1 VARKGGDVKPRLAGL
16 LACPI
21 CGADLRL
28 VTSEQDPIREGEVIT
43 GELVCGPCSKG
54 FPIRRGV
61 PRLLLPTLSAV
72 EEKTAAAFGWQWQE
86 FVEMHDQYE
95 AQFLDWIHPIK
106 AEFFRDK
113 MVMDAGCGIGRHA
126 YYAARYGAR
135 EVIAMDLSDAV
146 DTAYA
151 NTGSM
156 PNVHVVQGDIH
167 CPPFRRSASGGGFD
181 FIYAIGVVHHLP
193 DPKAGFKSLLRYL
206 VPGGSIFVWV
216 YGRENNGIVHHLID
230 PVRRTV
236 TSRMRPSHLPLV
248 AWPLTMVLQAVLKGV
263 YRPLRGTRLFNAL
276 PLHDYLHSISAFEF
290 RRNYNIVFD
299 HLVAPVAHY
308 LSQEEF
314 TTWFRSSGL
323 QDVQVSWRNQNSWR
337 GFGWVAG
344 SGLPASGSRGQA
356 SPRVK

>member
-1 VARKGGDVKPRLAGL
+1 VRCAEVDVKRRLVGM

-21 CGADLRL
+21 CGGDLSL
-28 VTSEQDPIREGEVIT
+28 VATKEDPSREGEVIT
-43 GELVCGPCSKG
+43 GELICGSCSRS

-61 PRLLLPTLSAV
+61 PRLLPPTLSAV

-113 MVMDAGCGIGRHA
+113 VVLDAGCGSGRHT

-146 DTAYA
+146 ETAYA
-151 NTGSM
+151 NTGAM
-156 PNVHVVQGDIH
+156 PNVHVVQGDIYS
-167 CPPFRRSASGGGFD
+167 PPFSRTESGGAFD

-193 DPKAGFKSLLRYL
+193 DPEAGFKSLVRYL
-206 VPGGSIFVWV
+206 APGASIFVWV
-216 YGRENNGIVHHLID
+216 YGRENNGIVHNFID
-230 PVRRTV
+230 PIRRTV
-236 TSRMRPSHLPLV
+236 TTRMRPSRLPVV
-248 AWPLTMVLQAVLKGV
+248 AWPLTVGLQALLKGV

-276 PLHDYLHSISAFEF
+276 PSHDYLYSISAFGF

-314 TTWFRSSGL
+314 TLWFRSSGL
-323 QDVQVSWRNQNSWR
+323 QDVRVSWRNQNSWR
-337 GFGWVAG
+337 GFGRVAE
-344 SGLPASGSRGQA
+344 SGLGAPQA
-356 SPRVK
+356 R